1 MTTFTKAELATR
13 ILRDAGLIGAEETP
27 SSIDLAFAEETLS
40 AEIDLLSGK
49 GIVIWNGSDESIP
62 QQYLTTLS
70 RRIVAAI
77 APSFGLMD
85 AVAATQAMTVTER
98 DLRTL
103 SAVRGTG
110 VVAKAEYF

>member
-1 MTTFTKAELATR
+1 MTTYTKSDFATR
-13 ILRDAGLIGAEETP
+13 ILRDAGLIGAEEVP
-27 SSIDLAFAEETLS
+27 SASDLAFAEETLS
-40 AEIDLLSGK
+40 AEIELLAGK
-49 GIVIWNGSDESIP
+49 GIVIWNGSDESVP

-85 AVAATQAMTVTER
+85 AVAATQAMTITER

-103 SAVRGTG
+103 STVKSTG
-110 VVAKAEYF
+110 VVQASEYF